1 MRRYLTVAEILAFHE
16 ILIDQFGG
24 LKGVRDMVA
33 LQSAVGR
40 LQTGYYKDIIEESAA
55 LMESPV
61 NNHPFLD
68 GNKRI
73 SFFATDIFLRM
84 NDRYIDCD
92 NEDAYRFFMG
102 LFKHKKY
109 KFKELEK
116 WLRKNVKAL

>member
-1 MRRYLTVAEILAFHE
+1 MRRYLTVAEILAIHKT
-16 ILIDQFGG
+16 LIDHFGG
-24 LKGVRDMVA
+24 LKGVRDMAA

-40 LQTGYYKDIIEESAA
+40 FQTGYYKDIIEESAA
-55 LMESPV
+55 LMEILV

-73 SFFATDIFLRM
+73 SFFATDVFLRM

-92 NEDAYRFFMG
+92 NEEAYRYVMG

-109 KFKELEK
+109 KFKELQM
-116 WLRKNVKAL
+116 WLRKNVKVL